1 MNTES
6 VNDNLTCFLSG
17 WFLSFVKWTCV
28 GFFLYTFMFGPFP
41 TDLYAGL
48 CFIAMLCV
56 NEYDEDDEDDEY
68 EEYDEYEED
77 EED

>member
-1 MNTES
+1 MNIGS
-6 VNDNLTCFLSG
+6 IRDNLNWFFGC

-48 CFIAMLCV
+48 YAIAMLCV
-56 NEYDEDDEDDEY
+56 NEYDEYDEDDE
-68 EEYDEYEED
+68 D
-77 EED
+77 EEN